1 MMTVKLQITILLALV
16 VALAA
21 IVNMIRRKSLELKY
35 ALSWLFALAAV
46 AIFAAF
52 PRAMVVMARFLGID
66 APVNMIF
73 FLGFC
78 FSLVIIYVLTVSLSR
93 MSTKMR
99 RLTQII
105 ALNEDR
111 IKELEQRLDL
121 QAGDE
126 RETAALTSSIS
137 SAGYV
142 WATTL
147 SRQRFRYISA
157 L

>member
-78 FSLVIIYVLTVSLSR
+78 FSLVIIYILTVSLSR

-111 IKELEQRLDL
+111 IKTLEQRLDAL
-121 QAGDE
+121 EGNKTEECKVSDE
-126 RETAALTSSIS
+126 E
-137 SAGYV
+137 
-142 WATTL
+142 
-147 SRQRFRYISA
+147 
-157 L
+157 

>member
-21 IVNMIRRKSLELKY
+21 IVNMIRKKSLELKY
-35 ALSWLFALAAV
+35 ALSWLFALVAV

-78 FSLVIIYVLTVSLSR
+78 FSLVIIYILTVSLSR
-93 MSTKMR
+93 MSTKLR

-111 IKELEQRLDL
+111 IKALEQRLDL

-126 RETAALTSSIS
+126 RETAALTNGEECKTSD
-137 SAGYV
+137 
-142 WATTL
+142 
-147 SRQRFRYISA
+147 RK
-157 L
+157 

>member
-35 ALSWLFALAAV
+35 TLSWLFALAAV

-73 FLGFC
+73 VLGFC

-111 IKELEQRLDL
+111 IKALEQRLDL

-126 RETAALTSSIS
+126 RETAALTNGEECKTSD
-137 SAGYV
+137 
-142 WATTL
+142 
-147 SRQRFRYISA
+147 RK
-157 L
+157 

>member
-35 ALSWLFALAAV
+35 ALSWLFALA
-46 AIFAAF
+46 IFAAF

-78 FSLVIIYVLTVSLSR
+78 FSLVIIYILTVSLSR

-111 IKELEQRLDL
+111 IKALEQRLDL

-126 RETAALTSSIS
+126 RETAALTNGEECKTSD
-137 SAGYV
+137 
-142 WATTL
+142 
-147 SRQRFRYISA
+147 RK
-157 L
+157 

>member
-1 MMTVKLQITILLALV
+1 MILGSDRTVSYTH
-16 VALAA
+16 
-21 IVNMIRRKSLELKY
+21 
-35 ALSWLFALAAV
+35 LSWLFALAAV

-78 FSLVIIYVLTVSLSR
+78 FSLVIIYILTVSLSR

-99 RLTQII
+99 RLTPVSYTH
-105 ALNEDR
+105 
-111 IKELEQRLDL
+111 LDVYKR
-121 QAGDE
+121 QVVHTG
-126 RETAALTSSIS
+126 
-137 SAGYV
+137 GY
-142 WATTL
+142 L
-147 SRQRFRYISA
+147 CKPD

>member
-78 FSLVIIYVLTVSLSR
+78 FSLMIIFVLTVAVSR
-93 MSTKMR
+93 AS
-99 RLTQII
+99 I
-105 ALNEDR
+105 R
-111 IKELEQRLDL
+111 IKELAQEL
-121 QAGDE
+121 
-126 RETAALTSSIS
+126 AL
-137 SAGYV
+137 YEKNEE
-142 WATTL
+142 
-147 SRQRFRYISA
+147 
-157 L
+157 

>member
-35 ALSWLFALAAV
+35 ALSWLFALVAV

-78 FSLVIIYVLTVSLSR
+78 FSLLIIYTLTVSLSR
-93 MSTKMR
+93 MSIKMR

-111 IKELEQRLDL
+111 IKHMEQQLAQL
-121 QAGDE
+121 KEE
-126 RETAALTSSIS
+126 REHEEADSDRLQRP
-137 SAGYV
+137 AGE
-142 WATTL
+142 
-147 SRQRFRYISA
+147 SDQPGI
-157 L
+157 

>member
-1 MMTVKLQITILLALV
+1 MSESNPQKKTSSMIQRCITGAVLVALLAGVLFV
-16 VALAA
+16 G
-21 IVNMIRRKSLELKY
+21 
-35 ALSWLFALAAV
+35 SWLFALAAV

-78 FSLVIIYVLTVSLSR
+78 FSLVIIYILTVSLSR

-111 IKELEQRLDL
+111 IKALEQRLDL

-126 RETAALTSSIS
+126 RETAALTNGEECKTSD
-137 SAGYV
+137 
-142 WATTL
+142 
-147 SRQRFRYISA
+147 RK
-157 L
+157 

>member
-111 IKELEQRLDL
+111 IKALEQRLDVPEGN
-121 QAGDE
+121 QA
-126 RETAALTSSIS
+126 ETAASTDTEGKASE
-137 SAGYV
+137 
-142 WATTL
+142 
-147 SRQRFRYISA
+147 RQ
-157 L
+157 

>member
-35 ALSWLFALAAV
+35 ALSWLFALVAV

-99 RLTQII
+99 RLTDHCF
-105 ALNEDR
+105 E
-111 IKELEQRLDL
+111 
-121 QAGDE
+121 
-126 RETAALTSSIS
+126 
-137 SAGYV
+137 
-142 WATTL
+142 
-147 SRQRFRYISA
+147 
-157 L
+157 

>member
-78 FSLVIIYVLTVSLSR
+78 FSLVIIYILTVSLSR

-111 IKELEQRLDL
+111 IKALEQRLD
-121 QAGDE
+121 
-126 RETAALTSSIS
+126 ALEGNKTEECKV
-137 SAGYV
+137 SAEE
-142 WATTL
+142 
-147 SRQRFRYISA
+147 
-157 L
+157 

>member
-1 MMTVKLQITILLALV
+1 MIFVQIMSY
-16 VALAA
+16 AA
-21 IVNMIRRKSLELKY
+21 INSPWF
-35 ALSWLFALAAV
+35 SG
-46 AIFAAF
+46 
-52 PRAMVVMARFLGID
+52 FLGID

-78 FSLVIIYVLTVSLSR
+78 FSLVIIYILTVSLSR

-111 IKELEQRLDL
+111 IKALEQRLDL

-126 RETAALTSSIS
+126 RETAALTNGEECKTSD
-137 SAGYV
+137 
-142 WATTL
+142 
-147 SRQRFRYISA
+147 RK
-157 L
+157 

>member
-21 IVNMIRRKSLELKY
+21 IVNMIRKKSLELKY
-35 ALSWLFALAAV
+35 ALSWLFALVAV
-46 AIFAAF
+46 AVFAAF

-78 FSLVIIYVLTVSLSR
+78 FSLVIIYILTVSLSR

-111 IKELEQRLDL
+111 IKTLEQRLDML
-121 QAGDE
+121 TDDKD
-126 RETAALTSSIS
+126 RKAALPDEENECKTF
-137 SAGYV
+137 GKD
-142 WATTL
+142 
-147 SRQRFRYISA
+147 
-157 L
+157 

>member
-111 IKELEQRLDL
+111 IKALEQRLDVPEGN
-121 QAGDE
+121 QA
-126 RETAALTSSIS
+126 ETAASTDTEGKASE
-137 SAGYV
+137 
-142 WATTL
+142 
-147 SRQRFRYISA
+147 RE
-157 L
+157 